1 MVADVIDVFVDF
13 IGNHDDLGVTA
24 EHFGQ
29 SFHLFGAIH
38 GAGGI
43 GGAAKNEGARA
54 GRDGGLKLCGRDLE
68 VLLDRGFYEY
78 GGAVG
83 QTHHVGIAHP
93 VGSGDDH
100 LVAFIYN
107 GEEDVANGLLGTV
120 SHDDLCGR
128 IFEVVFAKQLGADGF
143 AQVEIT
149 GHGAVARPVVVD
161 GLFGGDF
168 NVIGR
173 IEVGFADAEVDDV
186 HALCFE
192 FGAFLRHRQRGRRGK
207 SVETGRKMHD
217 AIKNRRSEG

>member
-1 MVADVIDVFVDF
+1 MFVDF

-29 SFHLFGAIH
+29 SLHLFCAIH
-38 GAGGI
+38 GTGGI

-54 GRDGGLKLCGRDLE
+54 GRDGGLELCGRDLE
-68 VLLDRGFYEY
+68 VLLDRGFYEH

-100 LVAFIYN
+100 LVAFVDN

-120 SHDDLCGR
+120 AHDDLCGR